1 MEEKMKGNAIVD
13 VVVMI
18 AVIVAV
24 LCAGCAEH
32 EAETPAATIT
42 STPSATTPQTAKV
55 GDTVKVHYTGTLSD
69 GSVFDSSIG
78 REPLQFTLGEGQM
91 IPGFEQ
97 AVIGMELGEIKT
109 VTIPADQAY
118 GPYDEERVFVITR
131 DQLPAGMEPEVGQKL
146 QMQSEPGQ
154 IIIVTI
160 KEVSETNV
168 TLDANHE
175 LAGKDLT
182 FEIQLVEIS

>member
-1 MEEKMKGNAIVD
+1 MKGNTIVD
-13 VVVMI
+13 VVVTI

-32 EAETPAATIT
+32 EAETPE
-42 STPSATTPQTAKV
+42 AKV
-55 GDTVKVHYTGTLSD
+55 GDIVTVHYTGTLDD

-97 AVIGMELGEIKT
+97 AVIGMELGETKT

-118 GPYDEERVFVITR
+118 GPYYEEQVFVINR

-146 QMQSEPGQ
+146 QMQSATGQ
-154 IIIVTI
+154 IRIVTV

-168 TLDANHE
+168 KLDANHE

-182 FEIQLVEIS
+182 FEIQLIEIS

>member
-1 MEEKMKGNAIVD
+1 MRKNTTVD
-13 VVVMI
+13 VLVIV
-18 AVIVAV
+18 AVFVAV
-24 LCAGCAEH
+24 LCAGCAEQGV
-32 EAETPAATIT
+32 ETPDATIT
-42 STPSATTPQTAKV
+42 PTPSATSFQTAKV
-55 GDTVKVHYTGTLSD
+55 GDTVKVHYTGTLTD
-69 GSVFDSSIG
+69 GSAFDSSIG

-97 AVIGMELGEIKT
+97 AVIGMELGETKT

-118 GPYDEERVFVITR
+118 GPYYEERVFVISR

-146 QMQSEPGQ
+146 QMQSTSGQ
-154 IIIVTI
+154 ITIVTVTV
-160 KEVSETNV
+160 VSETNV

>member
-1 MEEKMKGNAIVD
+1 MKGNTIVGI
-13 VVVMI
+13 VITI

-32 EAETPAATIT
+32 ETDTPDATTTPA
-42 STPSATTPQTAKV
+42 PSVMTAQTAKV
-55 GDTVKVHYTGTLSD
+55 GDTVSVHYTGTLAD

-97 AVIGMELGEIKT
+97 AVIGMTLGETKT
-109 VTIPADQAY
+109 VTIPAGQAY
-118 GPYDEERVFVITR
+118 GPYYEERVFVVPR
-131 DQLPAGMEPEVGQKL
+131 DQLPADMEPEVGQKL
-146 QMQSEPGQ
+146 QMQSATGQ
-154 IIIVTI
+154 IRIVTV

-182 FEIQLVEIS
+182 FEIQLIAMS

>member
-1 MEEKMKGNAIVD
+1 MKGNAIGYVMVIITII
-13 VVVMI
+13 VV
-18 AVIVAV
+18 A
-24 LCAGCAEH
+24 LCAGCADTEK
-32 EAETPAATIT
+32 ETSAAT
-42 STPSATTPQTAKV
+42 STPAPSATVAQTAKV
-55 GDTVKVHYTGTLSD
+55 GDTVSVHYTGTLAD

-97 AVIGMELGEIKT
+97 AVTGMALGEIKT

-118 GPYDEERVFVITR
+118 GPYYEELVLVIPR
-131 DQLPAGMEPEVGQKL
+131 DQLPADMEPQVGQKL
-146 QMQSEPGQ
+146 QTQSATGQ
-154 IIIVTI
+154 IMIVTV
-160 KEVSETNV
+160 KEVSATNV

>member
-1 MEEKMKGNAIVD
+1 MKGNAIID
-13 VVVMI
+13 AVVTIV
-18 AVIVAV
+18 VIVAV

-32 EAETPAATIT
+32 EAP
-42 STPSATTPQTAKV
+42 TPSATAAETAKV
-55 GDTVKVHYTGTLSD
+55 GDTVKVHYTGTLAD

-78 REPLQFTLGEGQM
+78 REPLQFTLGDGQM

-97 AVIGMELGEIKT
+97 AVIGMELGETKT

-118 GPYDEERVFVITR
+118 GPYYEELVFVIDR
-131 DQLPAGMEPEVGQKL
+131 DELPAGMEPEVGQKL
-146 QMQSEPGQ
+146 QMQSATGQ
-154 IIIVTI
+154 ITIVTV
-160 KEVSETNV
+160 KDVSETNV

-182 FEIQLVEIS
+182 FEIQLIEIS

>member
-1 MEEKMKGNAIVD
+1 MKGNALVEIV
-13 VVVMI
+13 VTI

-32 EAETPAATIT
+32 DAETPDATIT
-42 STPSATTPQTAKV
+42 PRPSVTTAQTAKV
-55 GDTVKVHYTGTLSD
+55 GDTVAVHYTGTLAD

-97 AVIGMELGEIKT
+97 AVIGMALGETKT

-118 GPYDEERVFVITR
+118 GPYYEERVFVIPR
-131 DQLPAGMEPEVGQKL
+131 DQLPPGMEPEVGQKL
-146 QMQSEPGQ
+146 PMQDATGQ
-154 IIIVTI
+154 ILIVTV
-160 KEVSETNV
+160 KEVSATSI

>member
-1 MEEKMKGNAIVD
+1 MKRNAIVD
-13 VVVMI
+13 VVVTI

-32 EAETPAATIT
+32 ETETPDATIT
-42 STPSATTPQTAKV
+42 PTPSTTAAQTAKV
-55 GDTVKVHYTGTLSD
+55 GDTVKVHYTGTLAD

-78 REPLQFTLGEGQM
+78 REPLQFTLGDGQM

-97 AVIGMELGEIKT
+97 AVIGMALGEIKT

-118 GPYDEERVFVITR
+118 GPYYEELVFVVSR
-131 DQLPAGMEPEVGQKL
+131 DQLPPGMAPEVGQKL
-146 QMQSEPGQ
+146 QMQSETGQ
-154 IIIVTI
+154 IMVVTV
-160 KEVSETNV
+160 KEVSETTV
-168 TLDANHE
+168 TLDANRE